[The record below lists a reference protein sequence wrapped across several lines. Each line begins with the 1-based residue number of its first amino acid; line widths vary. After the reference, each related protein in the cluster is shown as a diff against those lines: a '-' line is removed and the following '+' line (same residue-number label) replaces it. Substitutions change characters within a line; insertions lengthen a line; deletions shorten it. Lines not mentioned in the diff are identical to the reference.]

1 MISYKGN
8 LTECFKQAS
17 EDQQWTTKERS
28 ILSILV
34 EEPRNMDVIT
44 QPCGTGRIYWLKG
57 QSRYKFYVHAS
68 DVGYN
73 IGRTK

>member
-8 LTECFKQAS
+8 LKQCLESAS
-17 EDQQWTTKERS
+17 QDEKWTKKERE
-28 ILSILV
+28 ILNKIA
-34 EEPRNMDVIT
+34 NGTDDVKSM
-44 QPCGTGRIYWLKG
+44 PLGTGRIYWLKG
-57 QSRYKFYVHAS
+57 QARYKFYVHAS

>member
-8 LTECFKQAS
+8 LNQCFKSAS
-17 EDQQWTTKERS
+17 QDEIWTKKERE
-28 ILSILV
+28 ILSKIADGT
-34 EEPRNMDVIT
+34 DVKSMS
-44 QPCGTGRIYWLKG
+44 CGTGRIYWLKG

>member
-1 MISYKGN
+1 MISYRGN
-8 LTECFKQAS
+8 ITECFKQAS
-17 EDQQWTTKERS
+17 QDQQWTTKERF
-28 ILSILV
+28 ILGILA
-34 EEPRNMDVIT
+34 EEPRIDVIT